1 MSRQLAIIIENEG
14 AMKLPSNMDLK
25 NEGLI
30 FGNNLPVADILLE
43 DIALELEIVPLSE
56 FIKHEND
63 DEELQNNLQW
73 YDPQQGLDTV
83 EKLFSY
89 LLAHPQ
95 ADKSPEGIWWV
106 LWDLRAVELI
116 LRKAVEKQ
124 TRFYFLEW

>member
-14 AMKLPSNMDLK
+14 AIKLPSNMDLK

-30 FGNNLPVADILLE
+30 FGNNLSVADILLE
-43 DIALELEIVPLSE
+43 DIALELGVVPLSA
-56 FIKHEND
+56 FIKYEDD
-63 DEELQNNLQW
+63 DEELQNNLRW

-95 ADKSPEGIWWV
+95 VDKSPEGIWWV

-116 LRKAVEKQ
+116 LRKAVERQ

>member
-43 DIALELEIVPLSE
+43 DIALELGVVPLSA
-56 FIKHEND
+56 FIKYEDD

-73 YDPQQGLDTV
+73 YEPHQGLDTV

-95 ADKSPEGIWWV
+95 VDKSPEGIWWV

-116 LRKAVEKQ
+116 LRKAVERQ